1 MKSKMKID
9 FVSDVSCPWCV
20 IGLKSLE
27 TALDRLGDQVA
38 ADIHFQPF
46 ELNPQMPAEGQDL
59 GEHLAQK
66 YGSTPEQSQRN
77 REAIRGRGA
86 ELGFTFSMANRSR
99 IYNTFDAH
107 RLLHWAETQAGPDSE
122 VKEDALAG
130 ADTEATGLQYALKE
144 ALFKA
149 YFTDGE
155 NPASH
160 DLLVRIADEVGLNPQ
175 RAQEI
180 LASDEFASDVR
191 EREKFYLGQGIHSVP
206 AIIIN
211 DRHLI
216 SGGQPA
222 EVFEQALRKIA
233 AES

>member
-27 TALDRLGDQVA
+27 TALGRLGDQVA
-38 ADIHFQPF
+38 ADIRFQPF
-46 ELNPQMPAEGQDL
+46 ELNPQMPAEGQDI

-77 REAIRGRGA
+77 REAIRARGA
-86 ELGFTFSMANRSR
+86 EVGFTFGMANRSR

-107 RLLHWAETQAGPDSE
+107 RLLHWAET
-122 VKEDALAG
+122 
-130 ADTEATGLQYALKE
+130 EAQGTGLQRALKE
-144 ALFKA
+144 ALFTA
-149 YFTDGE
+149 YFTHGE
-155 NPASH
+155 DPSSH
-160 DLLVRIADEVGLNPQ
+160 AVLARVAGEVGLNPQ

-180 LASDEFASDVR
+180 LGSDEYASSVR
-191 EREKFYLGQGIHSVP
+191 EREKFYLDQGIHAVP
-206 AIIIN
+206 AVIIN

-233 AES
+233 AEA